1 MRHHAQARFRA
12 SALLLATTFGLSLSS
27 ESAVARSDRDERLKQ
42 LLSIARPTTPL
53 KLIVSI
59 RRQHLSVWDG
69 VKKIAEA
76 PISSGMRGHETPTG
90 VFSILEKNKVHFSNL
105 YNNAPMP
112 FMQRLTWSGVA
123 LHAGALPGYPASHGC
138 IRLPFSFAKQLF
150 DLARVGARVVVAR
163 DDAEPRMIAHS
174 RLPVPLPPSAI
185 PSGDVAAAVPFVTS
199 VANGTV
205 ADARSGNLDLLFAVP
220 AAVAA
225 DAAPDAFTPQRTR
238 ASVAAAR
245 AAKLAGHTDAIL
257 KAEIQR
263 DYDEARTK
271 DAALDVRDAME
282 LVDAARDEMKPFEVA
297 LQAALRGKTSA
308 QAQLAA
314 FIARNRQAGGFEFD
328 TGGDIEGKLAALGSE
343 EDRLEGLVHSLL
355 FEIEDLE
362 LELADHRGSLD
373 RLLETVANF
382 ENQRREAQQSLARS
396 NEALKQ
402 AQLAKTSAERAMQRQ
417 NLPITMFVS
426 RKTGKLLVRQGA
438 EPLFDAAVKIDNPDA
453 PLGTHVFTA
462 LDYATGERQLN
473 WSVVSVAAGGKEPD
487 RDTTPAR
494 PRSRET
500 AVGAPPPARPNI
512 PQTASAS
519 LDRIRISDD
528 VLERLAEYVKPGST
542 FMISDVDVSHETGKG
557 TDVVLLTRQ

>member
-12 SALLLATTFGLSLSS
+12 IALLLATTFGLSLSS

-150 DLARVGARVVVAR
+150 DLTRVGARVVVAR

-174 RLPVPLPPSAI
+174 RLPVPLPPSAT
-185 PSGDVAAAVPFVTS
+185 PSGDVAAAVPYVTS

-205 ADARSGNLDLLFAVP
+205 ADAGSGNLDLLFGVP

-225 DAAPDAFTPQRTR
+225 DAAPDVFTPQRTR

-282 LVDAARDEMKPFEVA
+282 LVDTARDEMKPFEVA
-297 LQAALRGKTSA
+297 LQAALRGKASA

>member
-12 SALLLATTFGLSLSS
+12 IALLLATAFGLSLSS

-150 DLARVGARVVVAR
+150 DLTRVGARVVVAR

-174 RLPVPLPPSAI
+174 RLPVPLPPSAT
-185 PSGDVAAAVPFVTS
+185 PSGDVAAAVPYVTS

-205 ADARSGNLDLLFAVP
+205 ADAGTGNLDLLFGVP

-225 DAAPDAFTPQRTR
+225 DAAPDAYTPQRTR

-282 LVDAARDEMKPFEVA
+282 LVDTARDEMKPFEVA
-297 LQAALRGKTSA
+297 LQAALRGKAGA

-328 TGGDIEGKLAALGSE
+328 TGGDIEGKLAALASE
-343 EDRLEGLVHSLL
+343 EDRLESLVHSLL

-473 WSVVSVAAGGKEPD
+473 WSVVSVVAGGKEPD

-494 PRSRET
+494 PRSREA
-500 AVGAPPPARPNI
+500 AVGAPPAARANI